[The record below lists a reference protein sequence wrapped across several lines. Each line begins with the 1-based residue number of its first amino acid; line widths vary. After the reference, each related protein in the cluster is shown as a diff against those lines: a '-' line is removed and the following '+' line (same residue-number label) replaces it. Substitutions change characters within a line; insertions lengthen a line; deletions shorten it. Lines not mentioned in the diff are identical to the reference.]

1 VKINEYV
8 ELLAGKDEDLVEWEN
23 KYTGLYTAYE
33 ELYSNYNLTKSEYEV
48 TITNIKVYESK
59 YLPPYADCSSSRKIF
74 QPSARPS
81 ETPSDSSNAM
91 KIKTTSSR

>member
-1 VKINEYV
+1 MVQELRARGDSREEVGSLRVKINEYV

-23 KYTGLYTAYE
+23 KYTGLYSAYE

-74 QPSARPS
+74 QP
-81 ETPSDSSNAM
+81 
-91 KIKTTSSR
+91 